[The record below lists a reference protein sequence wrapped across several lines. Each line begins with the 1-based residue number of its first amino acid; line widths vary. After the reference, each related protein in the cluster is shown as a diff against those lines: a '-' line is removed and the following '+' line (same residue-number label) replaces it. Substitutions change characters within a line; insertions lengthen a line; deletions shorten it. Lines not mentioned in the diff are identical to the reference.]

1 MKKTTEDYLKTILL
15 LQKQKGT
22 VRSVAIAEAFG
33 VSKPTVSNIIK
44 RLIAEGYVVMDGN
57 HSIGLT
63 DKGLSIAE
71 DTIERNRT
79 IRDLLVSLGVDVAV
93 AEADA
98 CEMEH
103 VVSPQSLDALRALAA
118 GKCSEGN

>member
-1 MKKTTEDYLKTILL
+1 MSKTAVVYWSGSGNTE
-15 LQKQKGT
+15 
-22 VRSVAIAEAFG
+22 AMANA
-33 VSKPTVSNIIK
+33 
-44 RLIAEGYVVMDGN
+44 VVDGD

-79 IRDLLVSLGVDVAV
+79 IRDLLVSLGVEVAV

-103 VVSPQSLDALRALAA
+103 VVSPQSLGALRALAA
-118 GKCSEGN
+118 GKCRDGD